1 MENLGI
7 DLRLLIAQVINFVLF
22 FIIVKKFIMA
32 PFSKFITDEKQREKD
47 KDKHLQDA
55 KKIEEGLVVKEKE
68 FNEKSQKE
76 LKKLLDDAK
85 KRAEA
90 LTDEILEKAQKDAE
104 SIKNK
109 MKTQMEAERDALYR
123 DVKSKVADLSI
134 ELVNEGLIFA
144 LDENTKKKVT
154 QRILK
159 NLN

>member
-47 KDKHLQDA
+47 KDKLLQDA
-55 KKIEEGLVVKEKE
+55 KKIEEGLVLKEKE

-90 LTDEILEKAQKDAE
+90 LTDEILEKAQKEAE

>member
-55 KKIEEGLVVKEKE
+55 KRIEEGLVVKEKE

-90 LTDEILEKAQKDAE
+90 LTDEILEKAQKEAE

>member
-47 KDKHLQDA
+47 KDKLLQDA

-90 LTDEILEKAQKDAE
+90 LTDEILEKAQKEAE

>member
-90 LTDEILEKAQKDAE
+90 LTDEILEKAQKEAE

>member
-55 KKIEEGLVVKEKE
+55 KKIEEGLVLKEKE

-90 LTDEILEKAQKDAE
+90 LTDEILEKAQKEAE

>member
-55 KKIEEGLVVKEKE
+55 KKIEEGLVLKEKE

-90 LTDEILEKAQKDAE
+90 LTDEILEKAQKEAE

-109 MKTQMEAERDALYR
+109 MKTQIEAERDALYR

-134 ELVNEGLIFA
+134 ELVNKGLISA